1 MEAEIPTTAS
11 PSPVA
16 GQPGDDGHGAPGA
29 SASVAPANERTANE
43 RETLETSPSDPGE
56 VDGRRRRARR
66 SREGVI
72 AAILDLVREG
82 HERPTTAEIAE
93 RSGVSVRSVFRH
105 FDDVESL
112 YAEALAVHGA
122 QIAHLYDLPPLPDPL
137 HERIDALVLHRIRL
151 FESTAPVRRM
161 AERLRNRSP
170 VIGESLET
178 SRVVLR
184 GQVEQAFSAA
194 LDRSGDDA
202 PCAAR
207 LDALE
212 VALSWYTWDALSR
225 VYGHERPAV
234 VAAMAETVRALLR

>member
-11 PSPVA
+11 PSTVA
-16 GQPGDDGHGAPGA
+16 AQAGDDEQGVQGATASAA
-29 SASVAPANERTANE
+29 SASERAANEQEAGE
-43 RETLETSPSDPGE
+43 GSPSDPGE
-56 VDGRRRRARR
+56 LDGRRRRARR

-161 AERLRNRSP
+161 AERLRSRSA
-170 VIGESLET
+170 VIAESLET

-184 GQVEQAFSAA
+184 GQVEQAFSAE
-194 LDRSGDDA
+194 LDGTGDA

-234 VAAMAETVRALLR
+234 VATMTETVRALLR